1 LVIFSSM
8 DGGLVRG
15 VPQARARIG
24 VGKAGTEEE
33 EGSGDEL
40 SLTFSEVDSDAETP
54 DSGHLT
60 SDSGH
65 QTSDTGHQTP
75 ESHIKAM
82 AAALVEDRPSTP
94 TKRLE
99 TLQKEHSVKDMIAK
113 RDSLKKEGSK
123 SFLDQMRTVKPSGQI
138 GFSSLPSQVYRR
150 SLRRG
155 FEFSLMVVGESGL
168 GKSTLVNSM
177 FLTDIYSSA
186 SEEVAPAKQTLEVE
200 THSVVLEEGGVKL
213 SLTVVDTP
221 GFGDQVDNSGC
232 WLPISSYVDEQFDKF
247 LEAETRVNRIEL
259 VDSRVH
265 ACLYFIAPSGHGL
278 KALDKEFMKK
288 LCGKVNI
295 IPVIGKADTLT
306 KTELAAFKQKI
317 LVQLKESSI
326 LTYEFPME
334 EGKTEE
340 AWMRNLAPFAVVGSN
355 TVIVDDSGRK
365 VRGRSYPWGT
375 VNIEERQHCDFQAL
389 RTLVLA
395 HHMQDLKDV
404 TSHTHYE
411 NYRTGKL
418 TAMMNSGEEDGG
430 ALTAVGDEIR
440 SRSARPTRTDVKE
453 PEEKV
458 EPAKK
463 TVEVEKQESDKL
475 RQLRRGLEEEQ
486 EREGSRTPSVPGRK
500 TWENSSSV
508 NLSNFLGRST
518 ESLDKKKKYGL
529 PARPFKFGR
538 S

>member
-1 LVIFSSM
+1 MSRAQWGDREE
-8 DGGLVRG
+8 DG
-15 VPQARARIG
+15 
-24 VGKAGTEEE
+24 EEE
-33 EGSGDEL
+33 EEAVVGESEDEL
-40 SLTFSEVDSDAETP
+40 SLTFSEVDSDVDNEKGASIKVN
-54 DSGHLT
+54 SG
-60 SDSGH
+60 G
-65 QTSDTGHQTP
+65 
-75 ESHIKAM
+75 KAGLKP
-82 AAALVEDRPSTP
+82 AAALADERPATP

-99 TLQKEHSVKDMIAK
+99 NVGREVSVAELVAK
-113 RDSLKKEGSK
+113 REMKRDGTK
-123 SFLDQMRTVKPSGQI
+123 SFLDQMRTVKPSGKI

-155 FEFSLMVVGESGL
+155 FEFTLMVVGESGL

-177 FLTDIYSSA
+177 FLTDIYNSTT
-186 SEEVAPAKQTLEVE
+186 EECLESNQTLEVE

-213 SLTVVDTP
+213 SLTIVDTP
-221 GFGDQVDNSGC
+221 GFGDKVDNFGC
-232 WLPISSYVDEQFDKF
+232 WLPISTYVDEQFDKF

-265 ACLYFIAPSGHGL
+265 ACLYFIAPSGHRL
-278 KALDKEFMKK
+278 KALDLEFMRR
-288 LCGKVNI
+288 LCTKVNI

-306 KTELAAFKQKI
+306 KTELASFKEKI
-317 LVQLKESSI
+317 MAQLREEKISV
-326 LTYEFPME
+326 YEFPSD
-334 EGKTEE
+334 EGKTDE
-340 AWMRNLAPFAVVGSN
+340 AWMRNLVPFAVVGSN
-355 TVIVDDSGRK
+355 TIIEDANGRK
-365 VRGRSYPWGT
+365 ARGRSYPWGT

-418 TAMMNSGEEDGG
+418 TAMMKSGEEEGN

-440 SRSARPTRTDVKE
+440 SRSAAAKKEAAKTEQVEKKVELSSTKIVLNKEPTDQQAPAVKE
-453 PEEKV
+453 RHESEKV
-458 EPAKK
+458 
-463 TVEVEKQESDKL
+463 
-475 RQLRRGLEEEQ
+475 RQLRRGLLEEQ
-486 EREGSRTPSVPGRK
+486 ERENRESR
-500 TWENSSSV
+500 SSSATGFV
-508 NLSNFLGRST
+508 ERKAWESGSSGLSSFLGRST

>member
-1 LVIFSSM
+1 MSRS
-8 DGGLVRG
+8 
-15 VPQARARIG
+15 QWE
-24 VGKAGTEEE
+24 GKEEE
-33 EGSGDEL
+33 YEGEEGAAGESEDEL
-40 SLTFSEVDSDAETP
+40 SLTFSEVDSDA
-54 DSGHLT
+54 DNDVRS
-60 SDSGH
+60 S
-65 QTSDTGHQTP
+65 
-75 ESHIKAM
+75 IKLSTDVKPSLKP
-82 AAALVEDRPSTP
+82 AAAIADERPATP

-99 TLQKEHSVKDMIAK
+99 NLGREGSVAEMVAK
-113 RDSLKKEGSK
+113 REMKREGTK
-123 SFLDQMRTVKPSGQI
+123 SFLDQMRTVKPSGKI

-155 FEFSLMVVGESGL
+155 FEFTLMVVGESGL

-177 FLTDIYSSA
+177 FLTDIYNSTTDECLES
-186 SEEVAPAKQTLEVE
+186 KQTLEVE

-221 GFGDQVDNSGC
+221 GFGDKVDNSDC
-232 WLPISSYVDEQFDKF
+232 WVPISSYVDEQFDKF

-265 ACLYFIAPSGHGL
+265 ACLYFIAPSGHRL
-278 KALDKEFMKK
+278 KALDLQFMRR
-288 LCGKVNI
+288 LCTKVNI

-306 KTELAAFKQKI
+306 KTELTSFKEKI
-317 LVQLKESSI
+317 MAQLREEKISV
-326 LTYEFPME
+326 YEFPSD
-334 EGKTEE
+334 EGKTDE
-340 AWMRNLAPFAVVGSN
+340 AWMRNLVPFAVVGSN
-355 TVIVDDSGRK
+355 SIIEDANGRK
-365 VRGRSYPWGT
+365 SRGRSYPWGT

-418 TAMMNSGEEDGG
+418 TAMMKNGEEEGN

-440 SRSARPTRTDVKE
+440 SRSAAAKKE
-453 PEEKV
+453 GKGETHVDKKELSSTKIVLNKESTEQQQPVEKERHESEKV
-458 EPAKK
+458 
-463 TVEVEKQESDKL
+463 
-475 RQLRRGLEEEQ
+475 RQLRRGLLEEQ
-486 EREGSRTPSVPGRK
+486 DKELENRESRASSATGFAERK
-500 TWENSSSV
+500 AWETSSSG
-508 NLSNFLGRST
+508 LSSFLGRST